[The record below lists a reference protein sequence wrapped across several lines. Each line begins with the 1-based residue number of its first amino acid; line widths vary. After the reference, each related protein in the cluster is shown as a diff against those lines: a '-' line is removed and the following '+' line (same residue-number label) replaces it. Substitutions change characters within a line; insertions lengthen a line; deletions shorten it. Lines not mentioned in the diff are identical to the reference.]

1 MLKSAQNMGH
11 ELAEQLCDV
20 QDAVRINLE
29 MISDQ
34 MTQSDLGSREEML
47 RAQER
52 IIVLA
57 NHAKS
62 DLRKLLEIASDCR
75 GKSHA

>member
-1 MLKSAQNMGH
+1 MGH

-34 MTQSDLGSREEML
+34 MTQSDLGSRYGDNIL
-47 RAQER
+47 
-52 IIVLA
+52 IFTDK
-57 NHAKS
+57 N
-62 DLRKLLEIASDCR
+62 
-75 GKSHA
+75 